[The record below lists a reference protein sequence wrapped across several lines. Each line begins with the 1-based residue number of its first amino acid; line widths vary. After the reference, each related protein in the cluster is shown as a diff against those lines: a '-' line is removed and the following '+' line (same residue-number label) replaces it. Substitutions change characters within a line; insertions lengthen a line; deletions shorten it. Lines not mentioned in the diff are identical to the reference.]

1 MSMNFRTIQFNK
13 RISIS
18 LRLRL
23 IIPVAIE
30 TMICILAALGIT
42 TFINRVL
49 AVDDEISLIV
59 VLVPFCLIV
68 GTLVTNLL
76 SKGIFAP
83 IKKIEYAISEVA
95 NGNFDIQLKEKHS
108 TKEIQ
113 DICTGF
119 NLMVKEL
126 SANEM
131 MQSDFVSNVSHEF
144 KTPIA
149 AIEGYATLLQNC
161 ENLNEEE
168 RNYVEKI
175 YFNTRRLSELVGD
188 ILLLSKLDNQS
199 IQSNKTDFRLDE
211 QIRQSIVMLE
221 PKWEE
226 KDIEFDAELED
237 IEYIGNE
244 SLLHHVWDNLLE
256 NAIKFSPQE
265 GLIRMR
271 LYQENEKVIF
281 TIEDNGPGISEGAK
295 PHIFDKFYQADSSHK
310 EEGTGLGLAL
320 VKQIVTLSNGEVEV
334 ENMEE
339 GGCRFTVTLKI

>member
-49 AVDDEISLIV
+49 AVDDEISLLV